1 MQNLNPNLNS
11 EVLTRVQFIYQ
22 LRRLSSPIVVKSVGL
37 LALLSATAL
46 QVSVL
51 NVIANSP
58 SPTNL
63 EAMYSFAYSAF
74 SNTSWLVRFTIFGL
88 MFVLGWLVGDAW
100 RNIKVSRF
108 APTLPRLP
116 LNLFRF

>member
-1 MQNLNPNLNS
+1 M
-11 EVLTRVQFIYQ
+11 RVKTVYQ
-22 LRRLSSPIVVKSVGL
+22 LRRLGSPFIVKAASL
-37 LALLSATAL
+37 LALISATAL

-58 SPTNL
+58 SPADPK
-63 EAMYSFAYSAF
+63 AMYSFAYSAVY
-74 SNTSWLVRFTIFGL
+74 NTGWLVRLTTFGL
-88 MFVLGWLVGDAW
+88 MFVLGWLIGDAW

-108 APTLPRLP
+108 VPALPRFS